1 MAKTDNLIHYLTDV
15 ANAIREKEESTDPIN
30 AQDFSQRIRDLQIG
44 SEAGFLDY
52 YYIDPLY
59 ESSIEGL
66 SGTSIAEMFAAFYLQ
81 LDIVLRPLPIL
92 FKISDGGETFII
104 SELPQASSG
113 FDPSNTKIAIPKYIY
128 SNNIV
133 LGSGLYAE
141 YSFPTYNDFI
151 QLVKQTL
158 EEMSDNEEAK
168 LIGPA
173 INEMLEHQIT
183 KEQFWNE

>member
-1 MAKTDNLIHYLTDV
+1 MAKTDNLIHYLADV

-59 ESSIEGL
+59 ESSIEGVT
-66 SGTSIAEMFAAFYLQ
+66 GTSIAEMLLALYLQ
-81 LDIVLRPLPIL
+81 LDGILRPLPIF
-92 FKISDGGETFII
+92 FKISDGGDTFIV
-104 SELPQASSG
+104 SELSQLGSG
-113 FDPSNTKIAIPKYIY
+113 FNNSNMKVAIPKYIY
-128 SNNIV
+128 CNNIV
-133 LGSGLYAE
+133 LGSGFYAE
-141 YSFPTYNDFI
+141 YSFPVYSDFL
-151 QLVKQTL
+151 QLIKNTL
-158 EEMSDNEEAK
+158 EEMPDNEEAK
-168 LIGPA
+168 LMAPA